1 MKSSPLTVNDS
12 LIASEREKVSTT
24 DVLACDGGSAGE
36 LCIWARVQLT
46 KLSSLGLWCS
56 LGPKGLAAL
65 ILQTGL

>member
-1 MKSSPLTVNDS
+1 MISSPLTVNDS
-12 LIASEREKVSTT
+12 LIASEKEKVS

-46 KLSSLGLWCS
+46 TLSSLGLWCS

>member
-1 MKSSPLTVNDS
+1 MKSSPLTVSDS

-46 KLSSLGLWCS
+46 KLSSLGCGVA
-56 LGPKGLAAL
+56 LGLKDLL
-65 ILQTGL
+65 H